1 MEVPFVQSAI
11 PQVVMIPVD
20 RIRVVNHRN
29 RDKKKF
35 NQIVE
40 NISSVGLK
48 KPITVRLCEDG
59 YYELACGEG
68 RLQAF
73 KQLSQTEVPAV
84 VRNIPKDELLLMSIV
99 ENLAR
104 NRSTPLEAVARLV
117 ELRDRGYTHED
128 IARKVGLSHKY
139 VSDLLCLHEH
149 GEERLI
155 QAVRTGRINMTSATI
170 IMRCSV
176 PGGQDALIQIQ
187 QEQQLPPNEL
197 KRIRNMVN
205 ERKFFGPR
213 NQRKSRNG
221 QAMTSESIV
230 RAVRREQERQRE
242 TLKKAEL
249 CEKRLLFAMNALKV
263 LYRDEY
269 FTTLLR
275 AEGLSDLPQFLADQV
290 KGL

>member
-1 MEVPFVQSAI
+1 MEVPIDQPTI

-35 NQIVE
+35 TQIVE

-73 KQLSQTEVPAV
+73 KQLGQTEVPAV
-84 VRNIPKDELLLMSIV
+84 VRAIPKDELLLMSLV

-117 ELRDRGYTHED
+117 ELRDRGYTHEEV
-128 IARKVGLSHKY
+128 ARKVGLSQKY
-139 VSDLLCLHEH
+139 VSDLLCLHDH

-155 QAVRTGRINMTSATI
+155 QAVRIGRINMTAATI
-170 IMRCSV
+170 IMRCST
-176 PGGQDALIQIQ
+176 PGGQDALMQIQ
-187 QEQQLPPNEL
+187 QEQQLTPHEL
-197 KRIRNMVN
+197 KRIRTMIN
-205 ERKFFGPR
+205 ERKFFGSR
-213 NQRKSRNG
+213 DRRGCRNG

-230 RAVRREQERQRE
+230 RAVKREQERQRE

-249 CEKRLLFAMNALKV
+249 CEKRLLFSVNALKA
-263 LYRDEY
+263 LYRDDY

>member
-1 MEVPFVQSAI
+1 MEVAVDQATI
-11 PQVVMIPVD
+11 PQVVMIPLD

-35 NQIVE
+35 GQIVE

-48 KPITVRLCEDG
+48 KPITVRPCDDG

-73 KQLSQTEVPAV
+73 KQLGQMEVPAI
-84 VRNIPKDELLLMSIV
+84 VRDIPKDELLLMSLV
-99 ENLAR
+99 ENIAR

-117 ELRDRGYTHED
+117 ELRERGYSHEE

-139 VSDLLCLHEH
+139 VSDLLCLHDH
-149 GEERLI
+149 GEERLV
-155 QAVRTGRINMTSATI
+155 QAVRTGRVNMASAMI
-170 IMRCSV
+170 IMRCST
-176 PGGQDALIQIQ
+176 PNGQDALIQIQ
-187 QEQQLPPNEL
+187 QEQQLSQHEL
-197 KRIRNMVN
+197 KRIRNMIN

-213 NQRKSRNG
+213 DRRGCRNG

-230 RAVRREQERQRE
+230 RAVKREQERQRE

-249 CEKRLLFAMNALKV
+249 CEKRLIFAVNALKA

-290 KGL
+290 KG